1 MKRNKL
7 INFLLVFV
15 IIGVLSLGGY
25 FYYKLNQLEKDT
37 NISGDKEIKSLI
49 LKVERLY
56 LIPNDEVPTIATV
69 TDPKILKDKS
79 FFTLAEIGDKVLIY
93 TKFGKAILYRPSI
106 NKIVEVVSV
115 GIDNKLD
122 FSKSENVENQEEIDN
137 KDDE

>member
-1 MKRNKL
+1 M
-7 INFLLVFV
+7 
-15 IIGVLSLGGY
+15 
-25 FYYKLNQLEKDT
+25 
-37 NISGDKEIKSLI
+37 
-49 LKVERLY
+49 
-56 LIPNDEVPTIATV
+56 